1 MEKTLIFLTKSLAI
15 SITLIGFTFF
25 FANDFYNSLVVEDG
39 IIENITALT
48 LLTISLLFL
57 YRIVT
62 NKEQKTKA
70 WIIFNIIIILG
81 SFFGFG
87 EEISWGQ
94 RIFSIESSEFFSEYN
109 LQNETNL
116 HNLKINNVKINQLIF
131 SYGFVLVFGFYFI
144 LSPFIYKKSRWFK
157 RLVDNFG
164 VQIPTI
170 KHTIFMLVLTA
181 SIMTIPDLEKW
192 ELWESIFVLLM
203 LLVFLE
209 PYNSKEKLLPS
220 KTQ

>member
-1 MEKTLIFLTKSLAI
+1 MEKTLIFITKFLAI
-15 SITLIGFTFF
+15 SVTLIGFTFF

-48 LLTISLLFL
+48 LLAISLLFL

-144 LSPFIYKKSRWFK
+144 LSPFIYKKSKWFK

-181 SIMTIPDLEKW
+181 CIMTIPDLEKW

-220 KTQ
+220 KTK